1 MKGLQFGVKGWG
13 IVIFCFFLFW
23 VGSGCPVTSLNVI
36 MEQYHAMYGWNI
48 AVMNGFGTVANLLS
62 IIAAALFGWWCKKK
76 GPKSLIFA
84 GCVLGAVSMFMWGR
98 VENIG
103 TYALWYTI
111 CVIASSAYCQIGL
124 ASLVANWF
132 PMKKGGAMGV
142 ITVGACMVGCTYIK
156 SQTLMIEHFSFEA
169 SFDLYAAAF
178 VVLAVVCLLLVKND
192 PEKAGAYPD
201 NDRSLSKEKL
211 QVMYEEGQR
220 YRQTSPW
227 TVKKLLKTKETWFI
241 GIAGGVLVMFTVGIM
256 SNFIAMCTNAGI
268 EASQAVVLMGV
279 TSFIAMPA
287 SVIWGIIDEKIGTRK
302 TCCAMFIYFI
312 ISVIFAL
319 IPNMGS
325 MYVAIVMF
333 STVIGGANNLAIS
346 MTASVWGRYDF
357 DSAWTVVFILNTLVR
372 SFGFM
377 LVGSLSAV
385 TGSFQSSFIGL
396 IICSGISAVLIML
409 CSKEPLG
416 RVELYDTPKMI
427 QK

>member
-1 MKGLQFGVKGWG
+1 
-13 IVIFCFFLFW
+13 
-23 VGSGCPVTSLNVI
+23 
-36 MEQYHAMYGWNI
+36 
-48 AVMNGFGTVANLLS
+48 
-62 IIAAALFGWWCKKK
+62 
-76 GPKSLIFA
+76 
-84 GCVLGAVSMFMWGR
+84 
-98 VENIG
+98 
-103 TYALWYTI
+103 
-111 CVIASSAYCQIGL
+111 
-124 ASLVANWF
+124 
-132 PMKKGGAMGV
+132 
-142 ITVGACMVGCTYIK
+142 MVGCTYIP
-156 SQTLMIEHFSFEA
+156 SQNFMIEHFSFEA
-169 SFDLYAAAF
+169 SFDLYAVAF
-178 VVLAVVCLLLVKND
+178 VILAVVCLLLVKNG
-192 PEKAGAYPD
+192 PEEAGAYPD

-211 QVMYEEGQR
+211 QAMYEEGQK

-268 EASQAVVLMGV
+268 EASRAVVLMGI

-287 SVIWGIIDEKIGTRK
+287 SIIWGIIDEKIGTRK

-319 IPNMGS
+319 IPNVGS
-325 MYVAIVMF
+325 MYVAIVLF

-357 DSAWTVVFILNTLVR
+357 DSAWTVVLILNTLVR

-385 TGSFQSSFIGL
+385 TGSFRGSFIGL

-409 CSKEPLG
+409 CSKKPLG
-416 RVELYDTPKMI
+416 RTEFLEMANE
-427 QK
+427 

>member
-1 MKGLQFGVKGWG
+1 MKGLNFGIKGWG

-36 MEQYHAMYGWNI
+36 MEQYNAMYGWDI

-98 VENIG
+98 VETIES
-103 TYALWYTI
+103 YAVWYTI

-132 PMKKGGAMGV
+132 PTKKGGAMGV
-142 ITVGACMVGCTYIK
+142 ITVGSCMVGCTYIS
-156 SQTLMIEHFSFEA
+156 SQNFMIEHFSFEA
-169 SFDLYAAAF
+169 SFDLYAVAF
-178 VVLAVVCLLLVKND
+178 VILAVVCLILVKNV
-192 PEKAGAYPD
+192 PEKAGAFPD
-201 NDRSLSKEKL
+201 NDRSMSKEKL
-211 QVMYEEGQR
+211 QAMYEEGQR

-227 TVKKLLKTKETWFI
+227 TVKKLLRTKETWFI

-256 SNFIAMCTNAGI
+256 SNFVAMCTNAGI
-268 EASQAVVLMGV
+268 EASRAVLLMGI

-287 SVIWGIIDEKIGTRK
+287 SIIWGIIDEKIGTRK

-319 IPNMGS
+319 IPNVGS
-325 MYVAIVMF
+325 MYVAIVLF
-333 STVIGGANNLAIS
+333 STVMGGANNLAIS

-357 DSAWTVVFILNTLVR
+357 DSAWTVIFILNTLVR
-372 SFGFM
+372 SFGFT

-385 TGSFQSSFIGL
+385 TGSFQGSFIGL

-416 RVELYDTPKMI
+416 RTEFGENQKAVEA
-427 QK
+427 

>member
-1 MKGLQFGVKGWG
+1 MKGLNFGIKGWG

-36 MEQYHAMYGWNI
+36 MEQYNARYGWDI
-48 AVMNGFGTVANLLS
+48 AVMNGFGTAANLLS
-62 IIAAALFGWWCKKK
+62 IVAAALFGWWCKKK
-76 GPKSLIFA
+76 GAKSLIFA

-98 VENIG
+98 VETIG
-103 TYALWYTI
+103 AYAVWYTI

-132 PMKKGGAMGV
+132 PTKKGGAMGV
-142 ITVGACMVGCTYIK
+142 ITVGACMVGCTYIP
-156 SQTLMIEHFSFEA
+156 SQNFMIEHFSFEA
-169 SFDLYAAAF
+169 SFDLYAVAF
-178 VVLAVVCLLLVKND
+178 VILAVVCLLLVKNG
-192 PEKAGAYPD
+192 PEEAGAYPD
-201 NDRSLSKEKL
+201 NDRSLLKEKL
-211 QVMYEEGQR
+211 QAMYEEGQK

-268 EASQAVVLMGV
+268 EASRAVVLMGI

-287 SVIWGIIDEKIGTRK
+287 SIIWGIIDEKIGTRK

-319 IPNMGS
+319 IPNVGS
-325 MYVAIVMF
+325 MYVAIVLF

-346 MTASVWGRYDF
+346 MTVSVWGRYDF

-385 TGSFQSSFIGL
+385 TGSFRGSFIGL

-409 CSKEPLG
+409 CSKKPLG
-416 RVELYDTPKMI
+416 RTEFLETANE
-427 QK
+427 